1 VLTPDAS
8 DLPVDDA
15 QLLRR
20 YVQEHSE
27 QAFTALVQRHVN
39 LVYFA
44 ALRRVDGDHH
54 LADDVTQRV
63 FGDLARK
70 ASSLTDRSTLAGWL
84 YTSTRF
90 AAAQAVRSE
99 QRRRRHEQEA
109 HVMREIDSTSDG
121 NWEQLRPIIDEA
133 LDELNERDREVV
145 LLRYFENRPLAEVGV
160 KCHLSPDAARMRV
173 DRALEK
179 MRTLLARRGIAS
191 TSSALATA
199 FIAQSAL
206 AAPAGLIAN
215 VVSGSLGQAGATT
228 TLTLALWKILT
239 VVTLAGIGAGV
250 IYHEAKPNDVS
261 TLTAATPNDGPP
273 AVTPAFTP
281 PVAGAAAAPF
291 SKTVEKNAGAA
302 RANGK
307 TTDDFGWPQVSL
319 FAGEFS
325 GNATHTTSEFRT
337 KMEADPDFRETV
349 IAQATDHL
357 NLFYGYLFKAL
368 DLPQPELD
376 QFKALLV
383 EKERLKLDIA
393 ETQRSLGV
401 PAPENRGLFRE
412 GVDRGQQD
420 VDAEIKALLGDSR
433 YIQYLQYREDLVQ
446 WTAANEIAAKLEA
459 TATPLTD
466 QQAKELV
473 VLLRRS
479 LLRIRPPFTFD
490 LCFGA
495 GLFSAHIGSGLN
507 QRVFARAGEFLSVP
521 QVNAL
526 RQLKRASDGQS
537 R

>member
-1 VLTPDAS
+1 MLTPDAS

-27 QAFTALVQRHVN
+27 EAFTALVQRHVN

-70 ASSLTDRSTLAGWL
+70 ASSLTGRSTLAGWL
-84 YTSTRF
+84 YTSTRY

-109 HVMREIDSTSDG
+109 HLMREIDSISDG

-145 LLRYFENRPLAEVGV
+145 LLRYFENRPLAEVGM
-160 KCHLSPDAARMRV
+160 KCRLSPNAARMRV

-215 VVSGSLGQAGATT
+215 VVSGSLGQAATT

-239 VVTLAGIGAGV
+239 VATLAGIGAGV

-261 TLTAATPNDGPP
+261 TLTAVTPAEDRP
-273 AVTPAFTP
+273 AVTPTSTP
-281 PVAGAAAAPF
+281 AVAGAAAVSF
-291 SKTVEKNAGAA
+291 SKTVGKNAGTE
-302 RANGK
+302 RAGGK

-319 FAGEFS
+319 FAGGSS
-325 GNATHTTSEFRT
+325 GNATHTTAEFRT

-357 NLFYGYLFKAL
+357 TRFYGYLFKAL
-368 DLPQPELD
+368 DLPQPELE
-376 QFKALLV
+376 QFKTLLV
-383 EKERLKLDIA
+383 EKERLKLDTVEA
-393 ETQRSLGV
+393 QRSLGV

-420 VDAEIKALLGDSR
+420 VDAEIKILLGDSR

-459 TATPLTD
+459 TVTPLTD